1 MPILVDW
8 AQLEA
13 NCGNIETA
21 RDIYVDASQR
31 AQDSHMPLYQ
41 AWAVFEEKFGSRKV
55 AERLRAAQIQI
66 EQYNASQHAG
76 AHQQEARL
84 AASTTQH
91 VLAALD
97 D

>member
-13 NCGNIETA
+13 KCGNIETA
-21 RDIYVDASQR
+21 RDIFVDASEK

-41 AWAVFEEKFGSRKV
+41 AWALFEEDFGSQKV
-55 AERLRAAQIQI
+55 AERLRAAQVQI
-66 EQYNASQHAG
+66 ERCNASQHAG

-84 AASTTQH
+84 AASTTKQI
-91 VLAALD
+91 LAALD